1 MDSMEHIKLKETRQV
16 LDLLKQQ
23 KSMLGESLVS
33 LDQFLYLHK
42 SISRLHLE
50 DIKPVLIEK
59 LPYIL
64 AVRYFSL
71 FLYNASQM
79 ELTLACSNHL
89 DTSKKLSL
97 KVSESGV
104 MQDALSQKRYIFEPD
119 FTTSKYYKGK
129 KNPLFRNNF
138 FLCVPLMIENQIIG
152 VINVNDSDKGFL
164 SVSDMDYI
172 LNVMEFVALSLS
184 NALLHEK
191 TEVLSVTDG
200 LTQLFDHRQMMHIL
214 EKEFERCRRYQ
225 STLSILMMDIDYFKK
240 INDTYG
246 HQKGDEVLVSLASVL
261 NRMCRSND
269 TASRY
274 GGEEFVVVLPETR
287 KEGATIIADRIR
299 NAMAQK
305 RFRASEKE
313 FGVTLSCGIAEL
325 NLETMSTPSDLIH
338 VADRALYKAKEEGRD
353 RMILG
358 E

>member
-1 MDSMEHIKLKETRQV
+1 MDPMHQNQLKETRQV
-16 LDLLKQQ
+16 LELLKQQ
-23 KSMLGESLVS
+23 KSMLGQSLVS

-64 AVRYFSL
+64 GIRYFSL
-71 FLYNASQM
+71 FLYNANLK
-79 ELTLACSNHL
+79 ELSLACSNHL
-89 DTSKKLSL
+89 DMTKKVNF

-104 MQDALSQKRYIFEPD
+104 MQDALHQKRYIFEPD

-129 KNPLFRNNF
+129 KNPLFQNNF

-152 VINVNDSDKGFL
+152 VINVNDSEKGFL

-200 LTQLFDHRQMMHIL
+200 LTQLFDHRQMMHVL
-214 EKEFERCRRYQ
+214 EKEFERSRRYQ
-225 STLSILMMDIDYFKK
+225 SPLSIVMMDIDHFKK

-246 HQKGDEVLVSLASVL
+246 HQKGDEVLVTLASVL

-269 TASRY
+269 TAARY
-274 GGEEFVVVLPETR
+274 GGEEFVVILPETR
-287 KEGATIIADRIR
+287 KEGAAIIADRIR

-305 RFRASEKE
+305 RFHTASEE
-313 FGVTLSCGIAEL
+313 FTVTLSCGIAEV
-325 NLETMSTPSDLIH
+325 NLATVSTPSDLIH
-338 VADRALYKAKEEGRD
+338 VADRALYQAKQEGRD